1 VSATPPPDFI
11 PSLSALGVELSA
23 ATLDKLGAYLDK
35 LLVANLSFNLTT
47 VTELNE
53 AWMRHLFDSLTLV
66 PALADLAP
74 GSRVVDVG
82 SGGGLPGIPLA
93 IALPELSFTLLEATG
108 KKAHFLESTKTALGL
123 DNVRVVTDRAE
134 SFGQG
139 AGREAFDAVTAR
151 AVSRM
156 SVLLELSLPLLRVGG
171 DLVAIKGEQADTELA
186 EASRALQ
193 ILSGQVLGA
202 SRTRTGTVVRVR
214 KLAATRAKYPRRPGE
229 PKKNP
234 L

>member
-1 VSATPPPDFI
+1 MSATPPPDFI
-11 PSLSALGVELSA
+11 PSLSALGVELSD

-66 PALADLAP
+66 PALAGLAP
-74 GSRVVDVG
+74 GSRVADVG
-82 SGGGLPGIPLA
+82 SGGGLPGLPLA
-93 IALPELSFTLLEATG
+93 IALPQLSFTLLEATG
-108 KKAHFLESTKTALGL
+108 KKAQFLESTANALGL
-123 DNVRVVTDRAE
+123 GNVRVVQDRAE
-134 SFGQG
+134 TFGQG
-139 AGREAFDAVTAR
+139 AGRAAFDAVTAR

-156 SVLLELSLPLLRVGG
+156 PVLLELSLPLLRVGG
-171 DLVAIKGEQADTELA
+171 ELVAIKGEQAEDEVA
-186 EASRALQ
+186 EAKRALQ
-193 ILSGQVLGA
+193 ILSGQVLA
-202 SRTRTGTVVRVR
+202 LTRTPTGTVVRVR
-214 KLAATRAKYPRRPGE
+214 KLAETRAKYPRRPGE